1 VSLELPELDSVR
13 TALGGWCDG
22 GVDLDGLRVKHVKPS
37 ATGTMRALYEAPGP
51 GGQVLRLAARR
62 ADPVEG
68 DALAADINGRS
79 PAVAGF
85 ARPALYARSLGLLF
99 QAFPADLKLPSLPAA
114 TSAAAMA
121 PVLEHALGGRLR
133 TVEADVLRYKPERK
147 CLVRYRLEWEGEGP
161 RVVYGR
167 ISRRRDFERSHD
179 TLRRI
184 REASS
189 GEGFA
194 LPAAL
199 GVVADMD
206 MELFS
211 HLEGVPLF
219 TLTGDPAFV
228 ELAARTGAALH
239 DFHATPLRLASILDR
254 ESDLE
259 RLAENA
265 GDFAW
270 LLPAERDRI
279 EALEERLTVRL
290 QAAPPTEGRLVH
302 GDFHGDN
309 VLVDGDRVGL
319 IDFEDCAFG
328 DAADDVALNWAQ
340 MNWYA
345 VKAGSE
351 RSTAAAGRDAFL
363 AAYLSRAD
371 DATIDRLPLRT
382 ALQCFYNAYQ
392 CARRPEDPER
402 FEDMEIMLG
411 ACEEALEAGAW

>member
-1 VSLELPELDSVR
+1 
-13 TALGGWCDG
+13 
-22 GVDLDGLRVKHVKPS
+22 
-37 ATGTMRALYEAPGP
+37 
-51 GGQVLRLAARR
+51 
-62 ADPVEG
+62 
-68 DALAADINGRS
+68 
-79 PAVAGF
+79 
-85 ARPALYARSLGLLF
+85 
-99 QAFPADLKLPSLPAA
+99 
-114 TSAAAMA
+114 MA